1 HQPNRR
7 LRLAAE
13 PQTGRREVSALTDA
27 RKTLAYDFFRILRAP
42 LKMLLDG
49 VSRRE
54 VKQYLVGKQ
63 IGARTAIA
71 VLCRQEMVVL
81 KQRMPGS
88 R

>member
-1 HQPNRR
+1 M
-7 LRLAAE
+7 
-13 PQTGRREVSALTDA
+13 A
-27 RKTLAYDFFRILRAP
+27 RKCNKLSREA

-49 VSRRE
+49 VSRRK

-63 IGARTAIA
+63 IGVRTAIA
-71 VLCRQEMVVL
+71 VLCRQEMVAL

>member
-1 HQPNRR
+1 M
-7 LRLAAE
+7 
-13 PQTGRREVSALTDA
+13 A
-27 RKTLAYDFFRILRAP
+27 RKYNKLSREA

-49 VSRRE
+49 ASRRK

-63 IGARTAIA
+63 IGVRTAIA

-88 R
+88 RYRPISD

>member
-1 HQPNRR
+1 M
-7 LRLAAE
+7 
-13 PQTGRREVSALTDA
+13 A
-27 RKTLAYDFFRILRAP
+27 RKCNKLSHKA

-63 IGARTAIA
+63 IGVRTAIA

-88 R
+88 RQSASSI

>member
-1 HQPNRR
+1 M
-7 LRLAAE
+7 
-13 PQTGRREVSALTDA
+13 A
-27 RKTLAYDFFRILRAP
+27 RKYNKLSREA

-49 VSRRE
+49 VSRRK

-63 IGARTAIA
+63 IGARTAIT

>member
-1 HQPNRR
+1 M
-7 LRLAAE
+7 
-13 PQTGRREVSALTDA
+13 A
-27 RKTLAYDFFRILRAP
+27 RKYNKLSREA

-49 VSRRE
+49 VSRRK
-54 VKQYLVGKQ
+54 VKQYRVGKQ
-63 IGARTAIA
+63 IGAVTAIA

>member
-1 HQPNRR
+1 M
-7 LRLAAE
+7 
-13 PQTGRREVSALTDA
+13 A
-27 RKTLAYDFFRILRAP
+27 RKYNKLSRET

-49 VSRRE
+49 VSRRK

-63 IGARTAIA
+63 IGVRTAIA
-71 VLCRQEMVVL
+71 VLCRQEMVAL

>member
-1 HQPNRR
+1 M
-7 LRLAAE
+7 
-13 PQTGRREVSALTDA
+13 A
-27 RKTLAYDFFRILRAP
+27 RKYNKLSREA

-63 IGARTAIA
+63 IGARTTIA

-81 KQRMPGS
+81 KQKMPGS

>member
-1 HQPNRR
+1 M
-7 LRLAAE
+7 
-13 PQTGRREVSALTDA
+13 A
-27 RKTLAYDFFRILRAP
+27 RKYNKLSREA

-54 VKQYLVGKQ
+54 VKQYLAGKQ

-81 KQRMPGS
+81 NRECRAADKAQSVMKGVM
-88 R
+88 

>member
-1 HQPNRR
+1 M
-7 LRLAAE
+7 
-13 PQTGRREVSALTDA
+13 A
-27 RKTLAYDFFRILRAP
+27 RKYNKLSHEA

-49 VSRRE
+49 VSGRE

-63 IGARTAIA
+63 IGIRTAIA

>member
-1 HQPNRR
+1 M
-7 LRLAAE
+7 
-13 PQTGRREVSALTDA
+13 A
-27 RKTLAYDFFRILRAP
+27 RKYNKLSREA

-54 VKQYLVGKQ
+54 VTQYLVGNQ
-63 IGARTAIA
+63 PGARTAIA

>member
-1 HQPNRR
+1 M
-7 LRLAAE
+7 
-13 PQTGRREVSALTDA
+13 A
-27 RKTLAYDFFRILRAP
+27 RKYNKLSLEA

-49 VSRRE
+49 VSRRK

-63 IGARTAIA
+63 IGVRTAIV

>member
-1 HQPNRR
+1 M
-7 LRLAAE
+7 
-13 PQTGRREVSALTDA
+13 A
-27 RKTLAYDFFRILRAP
+27 RKYNKLSREA

-49 VSRRE
+49 VSRRK

-63 IGARTAIA
+63 IGVRTAIA
-71 VLCRQEMVVL
+71 VLYRQEMVVL

>member
-1 HQPNRR
+1 NK
-7 LRLAAE
+7 LS
-13 PQTGRREVSALTDA
+13 REA
-27 RKTLAYDFFRILRAP
+27 

-49 VSRRE
+49 VSRRK

-63 IGARTAIA
+63 IGVRTAIA

>member
-1 HQPNRR
+1 M
-7 LRLAAE
+7 
-13 PQTGRREVSALTDA
+13 A
-27 RKTLAYDFFRILRAP
+27 RKYNKLSREA

-71 VLCRQEMVVL
+71 VLCRQEMVV
-81 KQRMPGS
+81 
-88 R
+88 

>member
-1 HQPNRR
+1 M
-7 LRLAAE
+7 
-13 PQTGRREVSALTDA
+13 A
-27 RKTLAYDFFRILRAP
+27 RKYNKLSREA

-71 VLCRQEMVVL
+71 VLCRHEMVVL
-81 KQRMPGS
+81 KQRMLGS
-88 R
+88 RQSASSI

>member
-1 HQPNRR
+1 M
-7 LRLAAE
+7 
-13 PQTGRREVSALTDA
+13 A
-27 RKTLAYDFFRILRAP
+27 RKYNKLSLEA

-63 IGARTAIA
+63 IGVRTAIA

-81 KQRMPGS
+81 KQRMLGS
-88 R
+88 RQSASSI

>member
-1 HQPNRR
+1 M
-7 LRLAAE
+7 
-13 PQTGRREVSALTDA
+13 A
-27 RKTLAYDFFRILRAP
+27 RKYNKLSREA

-49 VSRRE
+49 VSRRK

-63 IGARTAIA
+63 IGVRTAIA

-81 KQRMPGS
+81 KQRMLGS

>member
-1 HQPNRR
+1 MARR
-7 LRLAAE
+7 YNKLS
-13 PQTGRREVSALTDA
+13 REA
-27 RKTLAYDFFRILRAP
+27 

-63 IGARTAIA
+63 IGARTTIA

-81 KQRMPGS
+81 KQRMLGS
-88 R
+88 RQSASSI

>member
-1 HQPNRR
+1 M
-7 LRLAAE
+7 
-13 PQTGRREVSALTDA
+13 A
-27 RKTLAYDFFRILRAP
+27 RKYNKLSREA

-49 VSRRE
+49 GVSRRK

-63 IGARTAIA
+63 IGARNAIA

>member
-1 HQPNRR
+1 M
-7 LRLAAE
+7 
-13 PQTGRREVSALTDA
+13 A
-27 RKTLAYDFFRILRAP
+27 RKYNKLSREA

-49 VSRRE
+49 V
-54 VKQYLVGKQ
+54 
-63 IGARTAIA
+63 GARTAIA

>member
-1 HQPNRR
+1 MFRFLRR
-7 LRLAAE
+7 
-13 PQTGRREVSALTDA
+13 P
-27 RKTLAYDFFRILRAP
+27 
-42 LKMLLDG
+42 LDG
-49 VSRRE
+49 VSRSE

>member
-1 HQPNRR
+1 M
-7 LRLAAE
+7 
-13 PQTGRREVSALTDA
+13 A
-27 RKTLAYDFFRILRAP
+27 RKYNKLSREA

-63 IGARTAIA
+63 IGARNAIA
-71 VLCRQEMVVL
+71 VLCRQKMVVL

>member
-1 HQPNRR
+1 M
-7 LRLAAE
+7 
-13 PQTGRREVSALTDA
+13 A
-27 RKTLAYDFFRILRAP
+27 RKYNKLSRET

-54 VKQYLVGKQ
+54 VKQYLAGKQ
-63 IGARTAIA
+63 VGVRTAIA

>member
-1 HQPNRR
+1 MARKYNK
-7 LRLAAE
+7 LS
-13 PQTGRREVSALTDA
+13 REV
-27 RKTLAYDFFRILRAP
+27 

-63 IGARTAIA
+63 VGVRTAIA